1 LLPTGTIVAGHRIEG
16 ALGEGGMGLVYRATQ
31 LSLGRTVALKFLPRD
46 LSADPQFR
54 ERFRREGPIQAAI
67 DHPHIAAVYE
77 AGEAAGGLFI
87 TMRLVEGTTLKDEIV
102 SHRLSAARTVHL
114 LAQVADALDAAH
126 AVGLIH
132 RDVKP
137 QNVLIG
143 GGDHAYL
150 ADFGLTK
157 SYDWDSL
164 TVTGQLVGTIDYIS
178 PELAQGRPATGASDL
193 YALTCVVYE
202 CLTGTVPFDRPSEPA
217 ILFAHISEPPPRL
230 SESRPDLPAA
240 LDQVILHGM
249 AKSPHERPSSARA
262 LMGEASRALEE
273 PGDKAPG

>member
-1 LLPTGTIVAGHRIEG
+1 LLETGTIVAGHRIEG
-16 ALGEGGMGLVYRATQ
+16 ILGEGGMGFVYRATQ

-46 LSADPQFR
+46 MSADPQFR
-54 ERFRREGPIQAAI
+54 ERFRREGPIQAVI
-67 DHPHIAAVYE
+67 DHPHIATVYE
-77 AGEAAGGLFI
+77 AGEAEEGLFI

-102 SHRLSAARTVHL
+102 SHRLAPTRTVHL
-114 LAQVADALDAAH
+114 LGQVADALDAAH
-126 AVGLIH
+126 GVGLVH

-157 SYDWDSL
+157 SYDWDAL

-178 PELAQGRPATGASDL
+178 PELAQGRPATGASDI
-193 YALTCVVYE
+193 YALTCVLYE
-202 CLTGTVPFDRPSEPA
+202 CLTGVVPFDRPSEPA

-230 SESRPDLPAA
+230 SHRRPDLPAA
-240 LDQVILHGM
+240 LDQVILRGM
-249 AKSPHERPSSARA
+249 AKGAHERPSSASDLIRDAGRA
-262 LMGEASRALEE
+262 LAE
-273 PGDKAPG
+273 PRDKTK

>member
-1 LLPTGTIVAGHRIEG
+1 
-16 ALGEGGMGLVYRATQ
+16 MGFVYRATQ

-46 LSADPQFR
+46 MSADPQFR

-67 DHPHIAAVYE
+67 DHPHIATVYE
-77 AGEAAGGLFI
+77 AGEAEGGLFI

-102 SHRLSAARTVHL
+102 SHRLAPTRTVHL

-126 AVGLIH
+126 GVALIH

-143 GGDHAYL
+143 AGDHAYL

-157 SYDWDSL
+157 SHDWDAL

-178 PELAQGRPATGASDL
+178 PELAQGRPATGASDI
-193 YALTCVVYE
+193 YALTCVLYE
-202 CLTGTVPFDRPSEPA
+202 CLTGVVPFDRPSEPA

-230 SESRPDLPAA
+230 SERRPDLPAA
-240 LDQVILHGM
+240 LDELILNGM
-249 AKSPHERPSSARA
+249 AKDPHERPASASALMRDAARA
-262 LMGEASRALEE
+262 LAEPRDE
-273 PGDKAPG
+273 PGE